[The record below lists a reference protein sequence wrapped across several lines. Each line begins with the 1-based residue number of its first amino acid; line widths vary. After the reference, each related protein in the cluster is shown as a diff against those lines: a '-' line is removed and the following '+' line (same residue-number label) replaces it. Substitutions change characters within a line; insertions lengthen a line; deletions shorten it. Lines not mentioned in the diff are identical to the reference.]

1 MGATIGEYP
10 KSHPVFFRDMAKE
23 PIIEQPSL
31 EAQMLYQS
39 IVSNNADEVEILRT
53 RKKYKIRWLKNGQL
67 VKLGRL
73 LLHNKSEIGDKTTG
87 NVALDEII
95 EDSKLACKAA
105 AIYTLDG
112 YWKIKF
118 RYWFRWRWFYYVR
131 QYDNI
136 QLADL
141 LETGK
146 KKVPLMQFYKTITS
160 LTAAKDTLMNMR
172 VEEVEATLQGLDTA
186 RRTQTESS
194 GSGS

>member
-1 MGATIGEYP
+1 
-10 KSHPVFFRDMAKE
+10 MAKE

-31 EAQMLYQS
+31 DAQLLYQS
-39 IVSNNADEVEILRT
+39 IANNDADEVEILRT

-87 NVALDEII
+87 NATLDEII

-105 AIYTLDG
+105 AIFTLDG

-118 RYWFRWRWFYYVR
+118 RYWFRWRWFYYIK

-141 LETGK
+141 LEMGK
-146 KKVPLMQFYKTITS
+146 KKVPLIQFFKTITS
-160 LTAAKDTLMNMR
+160 MTEAKGMLMNMR
-172 VEEVEATLQGLDTA
+172 EAEAEAILLGRDTA
-186 RRTQTESS
+186 QRSQTESS

>member
-1 MGATIGEYP
+1 
-10 KSHPVFFRDMAKE
+10 MAKE
-23 PIIEQPSL
+23 PIIEQPST

-39 IVSNNADEVEILRT
+39 IVSNDADEVEIMRT

-73 LLHNKSEIGDKTTG
+73 LLRNKSEIGDKTTG
-87 NVALDEII
+87 NAALDEII
-95 EDSKLACKAA
+95 EDNKLACKAA
-105 AIYTLDG
+105 AIFILDG

-118 RYWFRWRWFYYVR
+118 RYWYLWRWFYYFR

-146 KKVPLMQFYKTITS
+146 KKVPLIQFYKTITS
-160 LTAAKDTLMNMR
+160 LTAARDTLMNMR
-172 VEEVEATLQGLDTA
+172 VEEVEAILQGLNTEQ
-186 RRTQTESS
+186 RSQTESS
-194 GSGS
+194 VNG

>member
-1 MGATIGEYP
+1 
-10 KSHPVFFRDMAKE
+10 MAKE
-23 PIIEQPSL
+23 PIIEQPSV
-31 EAQMLYQS
+31 EAQLLYQS
-39 IVSNNADEVEILRT
+39 IANNDADEVEILHT

-87 NVALDEII
+87 NAALDEII

-146 KKVPLMQFYKTITS
+146 KKVPLIQFYKTITS

-186 RRTQTESS
+186 QRSQTESS
-194 GSGS
+194 VSGS